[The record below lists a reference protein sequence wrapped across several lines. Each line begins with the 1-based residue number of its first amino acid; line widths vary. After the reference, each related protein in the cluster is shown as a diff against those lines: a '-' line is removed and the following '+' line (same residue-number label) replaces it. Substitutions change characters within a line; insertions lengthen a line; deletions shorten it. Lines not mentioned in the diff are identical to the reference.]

1 LGPGEILA
9 FFFVSDQ
16 SAEVSSLWV
25 PDSDLILPAVVSVHH
40 ISYCHP
46 DSIVQTVEPVHPEC
60 GLRGVRR
67 CALSLSWLDH
77 FGSLAS
83 ILGLLIG
90 LPAILAALYQAQK
103 ARQEAKQVRE
113 GSMHSRDCL
122 EFIVGDGTTINVV
135 PLETLNWLPR
145 AGDIILLP
153 GDGVGEAK
161 RFIPGAYLV
170 ESLEHFYAPATHKRR
185 RHQEARL
192 TKVVCAVTTLNP
204 TFDIRGLKDDVPD
217 EASEEVA

>member
-1 LGPGEILA
+1 M
-9 FFFVSDQ
+9 
-16 SAEVSSLWV
+16 
-25 PDSDLILPAVVSVHH
+25 
-40 ISYCHP
+40 
-46 DSIVQTVEPVHPEC
+46 
-60 GLRGVRR
+60 
-67 CALSLSWLDH
+67 SLSWLDH
-77 FGSLAS
+77 FGSVAS

-145 AGDIILLP
+145 AGDIIMLP
-153 GDGVGEAK
+153 GDGVGKAK
-161 RFIPGAYLV
+161 QFIPGAYLV

-185 RHQEARL
+185 RPQEARL
-192 TKVVCAVTTLNP
+192 TKVVCSVTTLNP
-204 TFDIRGLKDDVPD
+204 TFSSGDIKLETAD
-217 EASEEVA
+217 EASESIA

>member
-1 LGPGEILA
+1 M
-9 FFFVSDQ
+9 
-16 SAEVSSLWV
+16 
-25 PDSDLILPAVVSVHH
+25 
-40 ISYCHP
+40 
-46 DSIVQTVEPVHPEC
+46 
-60 GLRGVRR
+60 
-67 CALSLSWLDH
+67 SLSWLDH
-77 FGSLAS
+77 FGSVAS

-90 LPAILAALYQAQK
+90 LPAILAAFYQAQK

-153 GDGVGEAK
+153 GDGVGQATD
-161 RFIPGAYLV
+161 FIPGAYLV

-185 RHQEARL
+185 RPQEARL

-204 TFDIRGLKDDVPD
+204 TFDGMGVKNETAD
-217 EASEEVA
+217 EASERIA